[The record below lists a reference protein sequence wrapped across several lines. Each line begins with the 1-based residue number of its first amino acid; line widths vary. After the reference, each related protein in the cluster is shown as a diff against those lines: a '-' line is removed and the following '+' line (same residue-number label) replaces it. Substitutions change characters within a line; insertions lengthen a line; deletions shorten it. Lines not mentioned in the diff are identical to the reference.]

1 MYITTKKG
9 KRFFYN
15 LLRNGNVDTSI
26 EANWPNDKNCSIWD
40 VIKSRP
46 NIVENERKWQCKAA
60 FFKAEVINRLII
72 TKQDI
77 LELIDKFTYSGFADT
92 MYISNLDILVE
103 TYNSKNNTN
112 IKYQTYGNDYNK
124 LKHSLEFYAINNK
137 DYSGIYAL
145 PDDWTTSIEVYKI
158 EDFSPITEY
167 TDAEKKAMDKY
178 RKEDGNQ
185 SIFDTFLKQSVEQIM
200 DEFGLYYNEH
210 YKAFRF
216 KGVKEFRE
224 FLVKAINEI
233 IVKKL
238 NDNNIDCLQIRDLIN
253 VRSVKIE
260 PETINIIKSCDLTT
274 FDEETNNE

>member
-26 EANWPNDKNCSIWD
+26 KANWPNDKDCRIWD

-46 NIVENERKWQCKAA
+46 NIIENERKWQRKAA
-60 FFKAEVINRLII
+60 FFKAEVINKLII

-77 LELIDKFTYSGFADT
+77 LELIDKFTYSGFANS
-92 MYISNLDILVE
+92 MFISDLDILVE
-103 TYNSKNNTN
+103 TYNTKNNTN
-112 IKYQTYGNDYNK
+112 IKYQTYGNEYNK
-124 LKHSLEFYAINNK
+124 FKHSLEFYAVNNK
-137 DYSGIYAL
+137 DYSGIYDL
-145 PDDWTTSIEVYKI
+145 PDDWTTSIEVYKM

-167 TDAEKKAMDKY
+167 TDAEKKSMDKY

-253 VRSVKIE
+253 VRCVKIE

-274 FDEETNNE
+274 FDKETNNE